1 MCVCSEVNNVTSP
14 VERVGQQGLQFAQ
27 GTHVLALGKSSE
39 ILLGELSCV
48 FGLSFCFIPQT
59 VDISVYVISS
69 FVK

>member
-14 VERVGQQGLQFAQ
+14 GERVGQQGLQCAQ

-39 ILLGELSCV
+39 ILLGEFSCV
-48 FGLSFCFIPQT
+48 FGLSFCSIPQT
-59 VDISVYVISS
+59 VDTSVYVISS